1 MDPSQCFSTAGGD
14 GELMRESRNWNLK
27 SKIWKL
33 QSVIVGCA
41 LCVSLS
47 STALAQ
53 QRPLVTE
60 DPETIGTGRILLE
73 GGLSF
78 ESDQT
83 FPANV
88 IEGDVRRLGSF
99 GVSVGISPSA
109 EIQIDGGL
117 VQRLDVTARPLL
129 APGVT
134 LPFEIPDHT
143 SGFEDVIVA
152 TKIRLAAEST
162 SRPALGVRFG
172 TKLPTAAPEKGIG
185 LGTTD
190 FFASF
195 LLAKTVQ
202 SVRTVGN
209 LGLIVLGN
217 PETPR
222 NPATTLGFGVS
233 VARALTNEFEV
244 VGELN
249 GRLTPFEKIVPRGL
263 ESRGVFRLA
272 GRYTYA
278 MLRLD
283 FGVLAGITKRDPS
296 FGISAG
302 ATYVITR

>member
-1 MDPSQCFSTAGGD
+1 MVI
-14 GELMRESRNWNLK
+14 LMRESKNWNLK

-33 QSVIVGCA
+33 KSGIFAWVLCASVSG
-41 LCVSLS
+41 
-47 STALAQ
+47 TAHAQ

-73 GGLSF
+73 GGFSF
-78 ESDQT
+78 ESDQA

-99 GVSVGISPSA
+99 GASVGISPTA

-117 VQRLDVTARPLL
+117 LQRLDVTARPLL
-129 APGVT
+129 APGVIV
-134 LPFEIPDHT
+134 PFEIGPHT
-143 SGFEDVIVA
+143 SGFEDLIVA
-152 TKIRLAAEST
+152 TKIRLAAESA

-209 LGLIVLGN
+209 VGLIVLGN

-222 NPATTLGFGVS
+222 DSATALGFGVS

-283 FGVLAGITKRDPS
+283 FGLLAGLTTRDPS

>member
-1 MDPSQCFSTAGGD
+1 
-14 GELMRESRNWNLK
+14 MREPASWNLK
-27 SKIWKL
+27 S
-33 QSVIVGCA
+33 IVFA
-41 LCVSLS
+41 LCI
-47 STALAQ
+47 TASATAHAQ

-60 DPETIGTGRILLE
+60 DPETIGTGRVLLE
-73 GGLSF
+73 GGFSL
-78 ESDQT
+78 ENDQENT
-83 FPANV
+83 AHG
-88 IEGDVRRLGSF
+88 ISGDIARLGTF

-109 EIQIDGGL
+109 EIQVDGGL
-117 VQRLDVTARPLL
+117 VQRIDVTERFISA
-129 APGVT
+129 
-134 LPFEIPDHT
+134 LPSALGSSLMAGDRASSFD
-143 SGFEDVIVA
+143 DLVIA
-152 TKIRLAAEST
+152 TKIRLTPEGT

-172 TKLPTAAPEKGIG
+172 TKLPTASPQKGVG

-209 LGLIVLGN
+209 VGMIVLGN
-217 PETPR
+217 PGTGSDPS
-222 NPATTLGFGVS
+222 TTLGFGVS
-233 VARALTNEFEV
+233 VARAVTNEFEV

-249 GRLTPFEKIVPRGL
+249 GRLTPFETLVPVGL
-263 ESRGVFRLA
+263 ESRGVLRLA

>member
-1 MDPSQCFSTAGGD
+1 MMHA
-14 GELMRESRNWNLK
+14 SRNWNLK
-27 SKIWKL
+27 SIIF
-33 QSVIVGCA
+33 VCAVCVMVGR
-41 LCVSLS
+41 
-47 STALAQ
+47 TAHAQ

-60 DPETIGTGRILLE
+60 DPETIGSGRILLE
-73 GGLSF
+73 GGFSF
-78 ESDQT
+78 ETDQA
-83 FPANV
+83 FPLGV
-88 IEGDVRRLGSF
+88 VEGDVARLASF
-99 GVSVGISPSA
+99 GVSVGISPTA

-117 VQRLDVTARPLL
+117 LQRLDVTARAMPVG
-129 APGVT
+129 P
-134 LPFEIPDHT
+134 LPFEVPART
-143 SGFEDVIVA
+143 SGVEDFVVA
-152 TKIRLAAEST
+152 TKIRLAPEGA
-162 SRPALGVRFG
+162 SRPAFGLRFG
-172 TKLPTAAPEKGIG
+172 TKLPTASPEKGIG

-195 LLAKTVQ
+195 LMAKTVQ

-209 LGLIVLGN
+209 VGLIVLGN

-222 NPATTLGFGVS
+222 DPATTLGFGLS

-244 VGELN
+244 VGEVN

-263 ESRGVFRLA
+263 ESRGVMRLA

-283 FGVLAGITKRDPS
+283 FGLLAGFTKRDPS